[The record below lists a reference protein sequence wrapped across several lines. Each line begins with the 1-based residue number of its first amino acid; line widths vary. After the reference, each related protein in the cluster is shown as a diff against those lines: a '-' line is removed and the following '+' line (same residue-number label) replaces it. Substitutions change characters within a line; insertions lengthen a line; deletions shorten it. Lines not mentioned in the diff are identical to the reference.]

1 MEIPTGYFIDTEEL
15 FRIQSEGYNAW
26 SVDEKVVIFFHRV
39 RKIIAIFSLYL
50 YFVKC
55 YIALNLN
62 LCIFCSLHQITNV
75 LILLYAVHSL
85 FLDFPLTFLLKFEI
99 GMHLVSNITVLG
111 RILYHYSQ
119 LLAELEIMRSVYA
132 QRAKM
137 HLGSLLIIRRI

>member
-55 YIALNLN
+55 YSTKSEFMYFLQLTPDYECVNFTLRSAFPVSRLSTYIPVE
-62 LCIFCSLHQITNV
+62 IRDW
-75 LILLYAVHSL
+75 YA
-85 FLDFPLTFLLKFEI
+85 PGK
-99 GMHLVSNITVLG
+99 
-111 RILYHYSQ
+111 
-119 LLAELEIMRSVYA
+119 
-132 QRAKM
+132 
-137 HLGSLLIIRRI
+137 

>member
-55 YIALNLN
+55 YIALNTNRYKGLQN
-62 LCIFCSLHQITNV
+62 LCLSRCCQN
-75 LILLYAVHSL
+75 
-85 FLDFPLTFLLKFEI
+85 
-99 GMHLVSNITVLG
+99 
-111 RILYHYSQ
+111 
-119 LLAELEIMRSVYA
+119 
-132 QRAKM
+132 
-137 HLGSLLIIRRI
+137 